1 MDTNTTTQNNQPK
14 QSMNPMMI
22 WAVVIGVLLLSGYAL
37 FANRRVESSTQPV
50 PTQTPQVTQKTT
62 VTTPT
67 NSPIVGDVEEFTIT
81 AKKFEFS
88 PASITVKEG
97 DKVKLIINSLDV
109 PHGFAIDEL
118 GIKEDIEVG
127 KPKTIEFT
135 ATKKGTFRFYCSL
148 FCGTGHKEMGGQL
161 IVE

>member
-1 MDTNTTTQNNQPK
+1 
-14 QSMNPMMI
+14 MMI
-22 WAVVIGVLLLSGYAL
+22 GAIVIGVLLLGGYAL
-37 FANRRVESSTQPV
+37 FANKGASSSTQVV

-67 NSPIVGDVEEFTIT
+67 NSPVVGDVKEFTMT

-88 PASITVKEG
+88 PANITVKEG
-97 DKVKLIINSLDV
+97 DKVKLTINSLDV

-118 GIKEDIEVG
+118 GIKQDIEVG
-127 KPKTIEFT
+127 KPTTIEFT

-148 FCGTGHKEMGGQL
+148 FCGTGHKEMEGQL

>member
-1 MDTNTTTQNNQPK
+1 MDINTNQNNQPK

-22 WAVVIGVLLLSGYAL
+22 GAIVIGILLLGGYAL
-37 FANRRVESSTQPV
+37 FANKGVSS
-50 PTQTPQVTQKTT
+50 PTQATPTQVPQVTQKNA
-62 VTTPT
+62 VPTPT
-67 NSPIVGDVEEFTIT
+67 NSPVSEDVKKFTMT

-97 DKVKLIINSLDV
+97 DKVKLTINSLDV

-118 GIKEDIEVG
+118 GIKQDVAVG
-127 KPKTIEFT
+127 KPTIIEFT

-148 FCGTGHKEMGGQL
+148 ICGTGHKEMEGQL

>member
-1 MDTNTTTQNNQPK
+1 MDINTNQNNQPK

-22 WAVVIGVLLLSGYAL
+22 GAVVIGVLLLGGYAI
-37 FANRRVESSTQPV
+37 FANKGTDSSTQVV

-67 NSPIVGDVEEFTIT
+67 NSPIVGDVKEFTMT
-81 AKKFEFS
+81 AKKFDFS
-88 PASITVKEG
+88 PASITVKVG
-97 DKVKLIINSLDV
+97 DKVKLTINNLDV

-118 GIKEDIEVG
+118 GLKQDLPVG
-127 KPKTIEFT
+127 TSTVEFT
-135 ATKKGTFRFYCSL
+135 ASKKGTFRFYCSL
-148 FCGTGHKEMGGQL
+148 FCGTGHREMEGQL